1 MAKVAELEKYF
12 KRLIKSEKLSHGY
25 LLYGHTG
32 IGERVNAVNYL
43 ANFLENDKWEKA
55 EQILFDYK
63 FIDANIAG
71 GIDLVRES
79 TQFLWQ
85 KPIKSVRRTLI
96 IDNADQLTPQAQGAI
111 LKIGEE
117 PPAHALI
124 FLLLKS
130 PDAILPAVVSR
141 FQRIFISGEIPEA
154 KANAKGGQVSADD
167 FLMSDL
173 KGKKDFLRDLADREK
188 EGEALIDDFV
198 FAVMRD
204 LAKDPVKNFEVLR
217 RLTYRWALI
226 NQFNVNKRLQLEA
239 ALL

>member
-1 MAKVAELEKYF
+1 MARAAELEKYF
-12 KRLIKSEKLSHGY
+12 KRLIKNEKLSHGY

-32 IGERVNAVNYL
+32 INERVDCVNCL
-43 ANFLENDKWEKA
+43 ANFFENAKWEKA

-63 FIDANIAG
+63 FIDAALDG

-85 KPIKSVRRTLI
+85 KPIKSQRRMLV
-96 IDNADQLTPQAQGAI
+96 IDNADELTLPAQNAI
-111 LKIGEE
+111 LKIAEE
-117 PPAHALI
+117 PPEHALI

-141 FQRIFISGEIPEA
+141 FQRVFISGEAPQA
-154 KANAKGGQVSADD
+154 KVSSSA
-167 FLMSDL
+167 FLNSDM
-173 KGKKDFLRDLADREK
+173 KGKKDFLKDLADREK
-188 EGEALIDDFV
+188 EGEKLIDDFV

-204 LAKDPVKNFEVLR
+204 LSKEPVKNFEVLR
-217 RLTYRWALI
+217 RLTYRWSLI
-226 NQFNVNKRLQLEA
+226 CQFNVNKRLQLEA

>member
-1 MAKVAELEKYF
+1 MAKASDLEKYF

-32 IGERVNAVNYL
+32 IGERTEAVNYL
-43 ANFLENDKWEKA
+43 ANFFENGKWEKSDRV
-55 EQILFDYK
+55 LFDYK
-63 FIDANIAG
+63 FIDAKANG
-71 GIDLVRES
+71 GIDLVREA

-96 IDNADQLTPQAQGAI
+96 IDNADRLTSPAQYAI
-111 LKIGEE
+111 LKIAEE
-117 PPAHALI
+117 PPSHALI

-141 FQRIFISGEIPEA
+141 FQRIFISGQVPEV
-154 KANAKGGQVSADD
+154 KISATD
-167 FLMSDL
+167 FLRSDL
-173 KGKKDFLRDLADREK
+173 KGKKDFLKDLADREK
-188 EGEALIDDFV
+188 EGEELMDDFV

-204 LAKDPVKNFEVLR
+204 LAKDPIKNLEMLR
-217 RLTYRWALI
+217 RLTYRWSLM